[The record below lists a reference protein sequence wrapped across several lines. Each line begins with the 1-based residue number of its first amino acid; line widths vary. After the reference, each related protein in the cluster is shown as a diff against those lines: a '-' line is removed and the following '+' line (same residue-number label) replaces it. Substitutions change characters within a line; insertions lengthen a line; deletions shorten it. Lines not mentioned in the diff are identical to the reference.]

1 VSVNVY
7 VPLPLSVAAQLD
19 AHEDG
24 KVPSVVDSVMLLP
37 PVERLLP
44 AASFACTVMLVVL
57 EPSAVI
63 DAGLAAIVDVA
74 VEIGPTVTENVLVG
88 VVSPPPCFAAW
99 IVTEPATFPATASDA
114 TPEAAV
120 LVPSPVT
127 DPAPAVCEKTTIVAL
142 SLVRMLP
149 PASSTAAVSVF
160 VDPDATE
167 LVPEVKT
174 S

>member
-1 VSVNVY
+1 
-7 VPLPLSVAAQLD
+7 
-19 AHEDG
+19 
-24 KVPSVVDSVMLLP
+24 M
-37 PVERLLP
+37 
-44 AASFACTVMLVVL
+44 
-57 EPSAVI
+57 
-63 DAGLAAIVDVA
+63 A

-99 IVTEPATFPATASDA
+99 VVTEPATFPVTVSDA

-127 DPAPAVCEKTTIVAL
+127 DPAPAVCEKTTTVAL
-142 SLVRMLP
+142 SVTRVLP

-160 VDPDATE
+160 VDPDVTE
-167 LVPEVKT
+167 PAPEVKT